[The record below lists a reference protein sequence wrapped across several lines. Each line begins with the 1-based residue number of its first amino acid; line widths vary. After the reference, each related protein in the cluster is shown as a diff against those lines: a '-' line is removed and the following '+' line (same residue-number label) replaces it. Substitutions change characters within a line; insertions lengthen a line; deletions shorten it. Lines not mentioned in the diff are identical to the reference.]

1 MQRGGIV
8 KSVARLIRR
17 RACSPRVARLAPR
30 PLNGAGGTFWPQSV
44 AANMVTTSPYLEAP
58 RRLRAFVRAHE
69 TSLVVLAALVG
80 TVGGLVV
87 AAMSARVQALHVVL
101 FTLQTGER
109 LSSQLKI
116 EPPRSLLL
124 NLHSTSY
131 GVHRACELDQRPV
144 AGILTTRP
152 LCSAMAESHNTRKS
166 DMRRMKVAI

>member
-17 RACSPRVARLAPR
+17 RACSPRVARSAPR

-80 TVGGLVV
+80 TVGGVVV
-87 AAMSARVQALHVVL
+87 AAMRAAVKGLHVVL
-101 FTLQTGER
+101 FNLQTGER

-116 EPPRSLLL
+116 EPLRALLL
-124 NLHSTSY
+124 NLHSASC

-152 LCSAMAESHNTRKS
+152 LCSAMAES
-166 DMRRMKVAI
+166 